1 MKKHTVV
8 LTALML
14 LGVQTVTA
22 QSNQLDKGPGMIGAE
37 SPVYG
42 LEVAMDNAAVSIGLA
57 KAGEIAKERAAEAQK
72 AADNNNTAAAAKA
85 GKQLEKVAQRAGE
98 NESESIE
105 VAMNSFQD
113 TITEMEM
120 RIDNAPNEN
129 AREGMETALENMRN
143 ALQNME
149 QARQRGNQTGS
160 QRPENISE
168 NRPNRPDRRPG
179 NMTEEQEADD
189 NQTAGNITGENNPGE
204 NQTRNRTQSD
214 RT

>member
-1 MKKHTVV
+1 MV
-8 LTALML
+8 
-14 LGVQTVTA
+14 
-22 QSNQLDKGPGMIGAE
+22 GPG

-72 AADNNNTAAAAKA
+72 AADNNNTAAAKA
-85 GKQLEKVAQRAGE
+85 GKQLENIAQRAGE
-98 NESESIE
+98 NESESIWT
-105 VAMNSFQD
+105 AMNSFQN
-113 TITEMEM
+113 TITEMEG

-129 AREGMETALENMRN
+129 AREGMETALENMRD

-149 QARQRGNQTGS
+149 QARQRGNQADS

-168 NRPNRPDRRPG
+168 NRPNRPDRRPR

-189 NQTAGNITGENNPGE
+189 NQTESG
-204 NQTRNRTQSD
+204 NQTSGNRTENRD
-214 RT
+214 ANRTTGRQNVTDGQ